1 MCSFPVT
8 LRTYQKE
15 DSRALAEMFY
25 ETIHRVNCK
34 DYSQEQIAAWAPA
47 VPEEETWH
55 HSFAGHLALV
65 AVQGE
70 EIVGFGDLDPVQG
83 YLDRLYVKWDRQGMG
98 IGSLLCQKLEARCA
112 APVLYTY
119 ASLTAQPF
127 FLRRGYRLMYRRQV
141 ERRGVLLE
149 NARME
154 KVLEKA
160 E

>member
-15 DSRALAEMFY
+15 DSRVLAKLFY
-25 ETIHRVNCK
+25 ETVHRVNCK
-34 DYSQEQIAAWAPA
+34 DYSPEQIAAWAPA
-47 VPEEETWH
+47 VPEEEAWH
-55 HSFAGHLALV
+55 RSFAGHLALV

-70 EIVGFGDLDPVQG
+70 EIVGFADLDPAGG
-83 YLDRLYVKWDRQGMG
+83 YLDRLYVKWDRQGRG
-98 IGSLLCQKLEARCA
+98 IGSLLCQKLEACCT
-112 APVLYTY
+112 APVIYTH

-127 FLRRGYRLMYRRQV
+127 FLHRGYRLVYRQQV

-154 KVLEKA
+154 KVLATPE
-160 E
+160 